1 MQACEAVEEKEKR
14 KRKKEKTKPTKN
26 PTLFIIKQPQI
37 QCESSNLILPWS
49 VFIENKWCQICFKK
63 KEICLNGINGKAYY
77 SKVNNTDNIKLTQEA
92 P

>member
-1 MQACEAVEEKEKR
+1 MQACEAGTKK
-14 KRKKEKTKPTKN
+14 KKEKNKPTEK
-26 PTLFIIKQPQI
+26 PTPFAINQPQI
-37 QCESSNLILPWS
+37 QYESSNLILPWS
-49 VFIENKWCQICFKK
+49 VFMENKWCQICFKK

>member
-1 MQACEAVEEKEKR
+1 MEQGREKKW
-14 KRKKEKTKPTKN
+14 KNLHQNKQEKTTPFAVN
-26 PTLFIIKQPQI
+26 QPQI
-37 QCESSNLILPWS
+37 QYESSNLILPWS
-49 VFIENKWCQICFKK
+49 VFMENKWYQICFKK

>member
-1 MQACEAVEEKEKR
+1 M
-14 KRKKEKTKPTKN
+14 
-26 PTLFIIKQPQI
+26 
-37 QCESSNLILPWS
+37 
-49 VFIENKWCQICFKK
+49 ENKWCQICFKK

>member
-1 MQACEAVEEKEKR
+1 M
-14 KRKKEKTKPTKN
+14 
-26 PTLFIIKQPQI
+26 
-37 QCESSNLILPWS
+37 
-49 VFIENKWCQICFKK
+49 ENKWYQICFKK